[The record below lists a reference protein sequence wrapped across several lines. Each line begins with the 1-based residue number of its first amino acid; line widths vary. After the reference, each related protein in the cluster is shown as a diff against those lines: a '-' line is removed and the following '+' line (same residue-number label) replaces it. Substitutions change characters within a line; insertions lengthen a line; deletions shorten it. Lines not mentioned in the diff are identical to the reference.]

1 MSPPLGAAQPD
12 EVAEVGGGQRSL
24 QCEVEVEGDVVVEVE
39 VEVSPLLSELWP
51 V

>member
-1 MSPPLGAAQPD
+1 M
-12 EVAEVGGGQRSL
+12 
-24 QCEVEVEGDVVVEVE
+24 QCEAEVEGDVIVEVE